1 MSTGETATTTNTGT
15 TTSRASAG
23 VCVCPEFSTVHI
35 IYLYT
40 QYSCSVQSYEVQLSN
55 LSMAL
60 SKMEST
66 VRKEKEEKVE

>member
-1 MSTGETATTTNTGT
+1 MSTGETATATNTGA

-23 VCVCPEFSTVHI
+23 VCVCAFSIVHI

-55 LSMAL
+55 LTTAL
-60 SKMEST
+60 SKLERT
-66 VRKEKEEKVE
+66 VSEEKEEKVE